1 MAPPIPGLSRP
12 PRPAGRPAGDILA
25 GIVAVIALL
34 ALTAGVPLG
43 LITVFGLPIPH
54 GIPKMSVLT
63 HQLDAQAIL
72 KVLMVVV
79 WLAWLQLLCCVAAEV
94 RAAVRNAG
102 MPARVPLSG
111 GTQAVAHRLVTAA
124 LVLFSAT
131 VALSPAI
138 THHAPRPQP
147 AAVAVVPG
155 GPAQQPG
162 LHTAELA
169 IARDRARPGA
179 EKIYVVKPPV
189 GRYHESLWEIAEK
202 HLSDGRRYPEIYELN
217 KDHVQPD
224 GSRLTIASLIRPGW
238 VLHMPRDAHGPGIEV
253 IRPDAGPDVEMVAA
267 HGAPGHHGTH
277 DGGGARQAAGLA
289 AGHHGGG
296 TGGTGGQAGTGGPAG
311 HGARHGTPAPGI
323 GWLPAELTAAS
334 LLAAGVLSALGRR
347 RREQLWQRAFG
358 RRVATPA
365 GDAAV
370 AEAALRLGANQPS
383 ARLLDAGLRALSAA
397 LSAAGKVPPNVFAAH
412 LSGDYLDL
420 WIAPADPSP
429 PPPWLAM
436 SDGQV
441 WRLPLAAAGRLDPD
455 EAGGALAPYP
465 GLVSIGTDD
474 SGRVLV
480 DLEAAHGL
488 IAVTGPGEQVQAAL
502 AAMAV
507 ELATNRWSDRMQIT
521 LVGFGAELAMLAPER
536 VSAVPTLAEALPG
549 LERRAAETAAALAAA
564 GTDSVLTGRSRAAH
578 PDAWAPHYLI
588 MAVPP
593 TRDEQDRLV
602 ALARSRHRMAAGY
615 VVAGEL
621 AGATWTWEV
630 TEQGRLRAPLL
641 GFDVAAQLLPAR
653 QYAAVAELF
662 RAATESAGVSL
673 AAPDPGAAPA
683 AQLVPGAVMPV
694 EVSLL
699 GPVSV
704 RAPGTI
710 EPDRVPLAT
719 EIVVFLAAHPGGMH
733 QNVLTGAIWPRGV
746 TPEVRDAALA
756 RTAAWLG
763 STAGQPH
770 LAADA
775 SGRLM
780 LGPGVRVDWQVF
792 RALAAR
798 ADEARADEARA
809 DEAR

>member
-12 PRPAGRPAGDILA
+12 PRPAGRSAGDILA

-34 ALTAGVPLG
+34 ALTVGVPLG

-72 KVLMVVV
+72 RVLMVVV
-79 WLAWLQLLCCVAAEV
+79 WLAWLRLLCCVAAEV

-162 LHTAELA
+162 LHTAELS

-179 EKIYVVKPPV
+179 EEIYV
-189 GRYHESLWEIAEK
+189 
-202 HLSDGRRYPEIYELN
+202 LN

-296 TGGTGGQAGTGGPAG
+296 TAG

-358 RRVATPA
+358 RRLAAPA
-365 GDAAV
+365 GQAAM

-383 ARLLDAGLRALSAA
+383 ARLLDAGLRSLSAA
-397 LSAAGKVPPNVFAAH
+397 LADQGKVPPNVFAVH
-412 LSGDYLDL
+412 LSDDYLDL
-420 WIAPADPSP
+420 WIAPADEHP
-429 PPPWLAM
+429 PPPWQAM

-441 WRLPLAAAGRLDPD
+441 WRLPLSAAGRLDLD
-455 EAGGALAPYP
+455 EAGSGLAPYP

-488 IAVTGPGEQVQAAL
+488 IAVTGPEHAVQAVL
-502 AAMAV
+502 A
-507 ELATNRWSDRMQIT
+507 
-521 LVGFGAELAMLAPER
+521 
-536 VSAVPTLAEALPG
+536 
-549 LERRAAETAAALAAA
+549 
-564 GTDSVLTGRSRAAH
+564 
-578 PDAWAPHYLI
+578 
-588 MAVPP
+588 
-593 TRDEQDRLV
+593 
-602 ALARSRHRMAAGY
+602 
-615 VVAGEL
+615 
-621 AGATWTWEV
+621 
-630 TEQGRLRAPLL
+630 
-641 GFDVAAQLLPAR
+641 
-653 QYAAVAELF
+653 
-662 RAATESAGVSL
+662 
-673 AAPDPGAAPA
+673 
-683 AQLVPGAVMPV
+683 
-694 EVSLL
+694 
-699 GPVSV
+699 
-704 RAPGTI
+704 
-710 EPDRVPLAT
+710 
-719 EIVVFLAAHPGGMH
+719 
-733 QNVLTGAIWPRGV
+733 
-746 TPEVRDAALA
+746 
-756 RTAAWLG
+756 
-763 STAGQPH
+763 
-770 LAADA
+770 
-775 SGRLM
+775 
-780 LGPGVRVDWQVF
+780 
-792 RALAAR
+792 
-798 ADEARADEARA
+798 
-809 DEAR
+809 